1 MMKYKSFVMRMHT
14 KATEAFEKNDPAS
27 WSVKLGSGQLEKSVI
42 GDVSNPF
49 PAPKTD
55 TVDVLGAN
63 GVVDATEASGNVR
76 YQNKTVTVTLQNAAY
91 DDWFDDTISMLAGY
105 DGRVVDFA
113 FADYLD
119 VEWYY
124 TGRLHISE
132 VNPFRNRCVLSF
144 DTEPFMKST
153 IMRNYRIP
161 VAVDLDRTENG
172 WTVVNK
178 PDTATVSLPA
188 GGIVAW
194 GDVGDQ
200 IFLQRFADDT
210 NKRYTLGAFEQAG
223 CDYQFNG
230 GLKNLCVPGDSGSI
244 MMVLTIDGSY
254 YEWTTGDEV
263 AYKPCARLRYAF
275 LELLTS
281 NGVVAGADGIDET
294 NPRNAIILPSNSAIR
309 PELVN
314 FNEQDG
320 HVILDGEHVTVPQ
333 YDVNNP
339 KTVYPNI
346 VLPGAKAD
354 KSGVEAVSIVAAY
367 SLSRIGNNPNVSI
380 QYREERLG

>member
-1 MMKYKSFVMRMHT
+1 MKYKSFVMRMHT
-14 KATEAFEKNDPAS
+14 KATEAFTRNDPAS
-27 WSVKLGSGQLEKSVI
+27 WTVKLGSGQLEKSVI

-55 TVDVLGAN
+55 GVDVLGAN

-113 FADYLD
+113 FADYLN

-124 TGRLHISE
+124 TGRLHISD

-144 DTEPFMKST
+144 DTEPFMKSVD
-153 IMRNYRIP
+153 MRNYSIP
-161 VAVDLDRTENG
+161 VTVDIDRTENG
-172 WTVVNK
+172 WTVANK
-178 PDTATVSLPA
+178 PDTASVSLPA

-194 GDVGDQ
+194 GDVGDE
-200 IFLQRFADDT
+200 IFLLRTVDPGKRF
-210 NKRYTLGAFEQAG
+210 TLGAVEQVG
-223 CDYQFNG
+223 CDYKFNG

-254 YEWTTGDEV
+254 YEWTTGQEV
-263 AYKPCARLRYAF
+263 AYRPCARLSYAF
-275 LELLTS
+275 LELLTH
-281 NGVVAGADGIDET
+281 NGEVAGADGIDEV

-314 FNEQDG
+314 FNEQTG
-320 HVILDGEHVTVPQ
+320 HVILDGEHISVPT

-339 KTVYPNI
+339 KTVYPNV

-354 KSGVEAVSIVAAY
+354 KSGTESVSIVAAY
-367 SLSRIGNNPNVSI
+367 SLSRIGNDPEVAI
-380 QYREERLG
+380 TYREERLG